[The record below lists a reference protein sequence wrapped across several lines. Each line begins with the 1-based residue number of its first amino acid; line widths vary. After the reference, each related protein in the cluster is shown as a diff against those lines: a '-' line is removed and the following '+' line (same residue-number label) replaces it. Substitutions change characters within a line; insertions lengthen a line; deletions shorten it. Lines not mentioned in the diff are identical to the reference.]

1 MKNNK
6 INLIKFNMDKS
17 IQVKKREVDQGI
29 IVDDKEGFIAR
40 NGAFVEFLPDKI
52 FGFIKSTKEKTQAAY
67 IVRENAPDPLEF
79 NKESLYG
86 PEFTPDDLIYKEDE
100 FFTRSTSEIELKGS
114 NAPDMVQKAMVYAVL
129 GEVVAILILV
139 LAVGVPEVLK
149 RFTGG

>member
-6 INLIKFNMDKS
+6 VNLIKFNMDKS
-17 IQVKKREVDQGI
+17 IEIKKREVDKGI

-40 NGAFVEFLPDKI
+40 NSAFIEFLPDKF
-52 FGFIKSTKEKTQAAY
+52 FGFKKSTKEKTQASY
-67 IVRENAPDPLEF
+67 VVRENAPDPLEF

-100 FFTRSTSEIELKGS
+100 FFVRSTSELDIKGG
-114 NAPDMVQKAMVYAVL
+114 NEVDMIQKAMIYAVL
-129 GEVVAILILV
+129 GEVIAILILV
-139 LAVGVPEVLK
+139 LAVGLPEALT

>member
-1 MKNNK
+1 MITVICNDSGGAIIIKSWLKFNKSNLRIFAKGAAIKIFKDSKYKIENK

-52 FGFIKSTKEKTQAAY
+52 FGFLKSTKEKTQAAY

-79 NKESLYG
+79 NKESLYW
-86 PEFTPDDLIYKEDE
+86 I
-100 FFTRSTSEIELKGS
+100 I
-114 NAPDMVQKAMVYAVL
+114 
-129 GEVVAILILV
+129 I
-139 LAVGVPEVLK
+139 
-149 RFTGG
+149 